1 MLILAILISAVL
13 SYLLGSFNSSIL
25 VVRLLKHQ
33 DIREFGSH
41 NAGLT
46 NTLRCFGKGCAALT
60 LVGDLAKGIVAV
72 LLSKGICELLGTGL
86 TAQND
91 VHFIGYI
98 AGIFAILGHVFPIYY
113 HFKGGKGV
121 LVGVS
126 VFLGIDWKVFL
137 CLIVIFAVVL
147 AISKYVSLGSIIAAA
162 CCPVVT
168 FLFQFWQ
175 RGDLPMWYLCLN
187 TAGFSLNINCM
198 YQKFITVITQLFHRF
213 QSYCHICKFLPP
225 VCNYIISVISSTA
238 AEVKYKM
245 FFSYSFYHPVKIF
258 PVKLSITE
266 NIGSYY
272 YVACSRI
279 QIFFCIFRSDTTAQL
294 KPSRISV
301 KCLQSLFSG

>member
-175 RGDLPMWYLCLN
+175 RGDLPMWYLWLN
-187 TAGFSLNINCM
+187 TGLAALMGTWVIYMHRTNIQRLKAGNENKFS
-198 YQKFITVITQLFHRF
+198 FH
-213 QSYCHICKFLPP
+213 SKK
-225 VCNYIISVISSTA
+225 A
-238 AEVKYKM
+238 
-245 FFSYSFYHPVKIF
+245 
-258 PVKLSITE
+258 
-266 NIGSYY
+266 
-272 YVACSRI
+272 
-279 QIFFCIFRSDTTAQL
+279 
-294 KPSRISV
+294 
-301 KCLQSLFSG
+301 

>member
-13 SYLLGSFNSSIL
+13 CYLLGSFISSIL

-175 RGDLPMWYLCLN
+175 RGDLPMWYLWLN
-187 TAGFSLNINCM
+187 TGLAALMGAWVIYMHRTNIQRLKAGNENKFS
-198 YQKFITVITQLFHRF
+198 FH
-213 QSYCHICKFLPP
+213 SKK
-225 VCNYIISVISSTA
+225 A
-238 AEVKYKM
+238 
-245 FFSYSFYHPVKIF
+245 
-258 PVKLSITE
+258 
-266 NIGSYY
+266 
-272 YVACSRI
+272 
-279 QIFFCIFRSDTTAQL
+279 
-294 KPSRISV
+294 
-301 KCLQSLFSG
+301 

>member
-113 HFKGGKGV
+113 RFKGGKGV

-175 RGDLPMWYLCLN
+175 RGDLPMWYLWLN
-187 TAGFSLNINCM
+187 TGLAALMGAWVIYMHRTNIQRLKAGNENKFS
-198 YQKFITVITQLFHRF
+198 FH
-213 QSYCHICKFLPP
+213 SKK
-225 VCNYIISVISSTA
+225 A
-238 AEVKYKM
+238 
-245 FFSYSFYHPVKIF
+245 
-258 PVKLSITE
+258 
-266 NIGSYY
+266 
-272 YVACSRI
+272 
-279 QIFFCIFRSDTTAQL
+279 
-294 KPSRISV
+294 
-301 KCLQSLFSG
+301 

>member
-1 MLILAILISAVL
+1 MLILAILLSAVL

-25 VVRLLKHQ
+25 VVRLLKHK

-175 RGDLPMWYLCLN
+175 RGDLPMWYLWLN
-187 TAGFSLNINCM
+187 TGLAALMGAWVIWMHRTNIQRLRAGNENKFS
-198 YQKFITVITQLFHRF
+198 FH
-213 QSYCHICKFLPP
+213 SKK
-225 VCNYIISVISSTA
+225 A
-238 AEVKYKM
+238 
-245 FFSYSFYHPVKIF
+245 
-258 PVKLSITE
+258 
-266 NIGSYY
+266 
-272 YVACSRI
+272 
-279 QIFFCIFRSDTTAQL
+279 
-294 KPSRISV
+294 
-301 KCLQSLFSG
+301 

>member
-33 DIREFGSH
+33 DVREFGSH

-175 RGDLPMWYLCLN
+175 RGDLPMWYLWLN
-187 TAGFSLNINCM
+187 TGLAALMGAWVIYMHRTNIQRLKAGNENKFS
-198 YQKFITVITQLFHRF
+198 FH
-213 QSYCHICKFLPP
+213 SKK
-225 VCNYIISVISSTA
+225 A
-238 AEVKYKM
+238 
-245 FFSYSFYHPVKIF
+245 
-258 PVKLSITE
+258 
-266 NIGSYY
+266 
-272 YVACSRI
+272 
-279 QIFFCIFRSDTTAQL
+279 
-294 KPSRISV
+294 
-301 KCLQSLFSG
+301 

>member
-113 HFKGGKGV
+113 HFKGGTGV

-175 RGDLPMWYLCLN
+175 RGDLPMWYIWLN
-187 TAGFSLNINCM
+187 TGLAALMGAWVIYMHRTNIQRLKAGNENKFS
-198 YQKFITVITQLFHRF
+198 FH
-213 QSYCHICKFLPP
+213 SKK
-225 VCNYIISVISSTA
+225 A
-238 AEVKYKM
+238 
-245 FFSYSFYHPVKIF
+245 
-258 PVKLSITE
+258 
-266 NIGSYY
+266 
-272 YVACSRI
+272 
-279 QIFFCIFRSDTTAQL
+279 
-294 KPSRISV
+294 
-301 KCLQSLFSG
+301 

>member
-25 VVRLLKHQ
+25 VVRMLKHQ

-121 LVGVS
+121 LVGVA
-126 VFLGIDWKVFL
+126 VFLVIDWKVFL

-175 RGDLPMWYLCLN
+175 RGDLPMWYLWLN
-187 TAGFSLNINCM
+187 TGLAALMGAWVIYMHRTNIQRLKAGNENKFS
-198 YQKFITVITQLFHRF
+198 FH
-213 QSYCHICKFLPP
+213 SKK
-225 VCNYIISVISSTA
+225 A
-238 AEVKYKM
+238 
-245 FFSYSFYHPVKIF
+245 
-258 PVKLSITE
+258 
-266 NIGSYY
+266 
-272 YVACSRI
+272 
-279 QIFFCIFRSDTTAQL
+279 
-294 KPSRISV
+294 
-301 KCLQSLFSG
+301 

>member
-175 RGDLPMWYLCLN
+175 RGDLPMWYLWLN
-187 TAGFSLNINCM
+187 TGLAALMGAWVIYMHRTNIQRLKAGNENKFS
-198 YQKFITVITQLFHRF
+198 FH
-213 QSYCHICKFLPP
+213 SKK
-225 VCNYIISVISSTA
+225 A
-238 AEVKYKM
+238 
-245 FFSYSFYHPVKIF
+245 
-258 PVKLSITE
+258 
-266 NIGSYY
+266 
-272 YVACSRI
+272 
-279 QIFFCIFRSDTTAQL
+279 
-294 KPSRISV
+294 
-301 KCLQSLFSG
+301 

>member
-1 MLILAILISAVL
+1 
-13 SYLLGSFNSSIL
+13 
-25 VVRLLKHQ
+25 
-33 DIREFGSH
+33 
-41 NAGLT
+41 
-46 NTLRCFGKGCAALT
+46 LT

-175 RGDLPMWYLCLN
+175 RGDLPMWYLWLN
-187 TAGFSLNINCM
+187 TGLAALMGAWVIYMHRTNIQRLKAGNENKFS
-198 YQKFITVITQLFHRF
+198 FH
-213 QSYCHICKFLPP
+213 SKK
-225 VCNYIISVISSTA
+225 A
-238 AEVKYKM
+238 
-245 FFSYSFYHPVKIF
+245 
-258 PVKLSITE
+258 
-266 NIGSYY
+266 
-272 YVACSRI
+272 
-279 QIFFCIFRSDTTAQL
+279 
-294 KPSRISV
+294 
-301 KCLQSLFSG
+301 

>member
-175 RGDLPMWYLCLN
+175 RGDLPMWYLWLN
-187 TAGFSLNINCM
+187 TGLAALMGAWVIYMHRTNIQRLKAGNDKFS
-198 YQKFITVITQLFHRF
+198 FH
-213 QSYCHICKFLPP
+213 SKK
-225 VCNYIISVISSTA
+225 A
-238 AEVKYKM
+238 
-245 FFSYSFYHPVKIF
+245 
-258 PVKLSITE
+258 
-266 NIGSYY
+266 
-272 YVACSRI
+272 
-279 QIFFCIFRSDTTAQL
+279 
-294 KPSRISV
+294 
-301 KCLQSLFSG
+301 

>member
-98 AGIFAILGHVFPIYY
+98 SGIFAIR
-113 HFKGGKGV
+113 
-121 LVGVS
+121 S
-126 VFLGIDWKVFL
+126 
-137 CLIVIFAVVL
+137 
-147 AISKYVSLGSIIAAA
+147 GS
-162 CCPVVT
+162 
-168 FLFQFWQ
+168 QESS
-175 RGDLPMWYLCLN
+175 N
-187 TAGFSLNINCM
+187 TA
-198 YQKFITVITQLFHRF
+198 R
-213 QSYCHICKFLPP
+213 
-225 VCNYIISVISSTA
+225 SSTIICRPA
-238 AEVKYKM
+238 RL
-245 FFSYSFYHPVKIF
+245 YS
-258 PVKLSITE
+258 
-266 NIGSYY
+266 
-272 YVACSRI
+272 
-279 QIFFCIFRSDTTAQL
+279 CIR
-294 KPSRISV
+294 
-301 KCLQSLFSG
+301 QSLS

>member
-91 VHFIGYI
+91 VDFIGYI

-175 RGDLPMWYLCLN
+175 RGDLPMWYLWLN
-187 TAGFSLNINCM
+187 TGLAALMGAWVIYMHRTNIQRLKAGNENKFS
-198 YQKFITVITQLFHRF
+198 FH
-213 QSYCHICKFLPP
+213 SKK
-225 VCNYIISVISSTA
+225 A
-238 AEVKYKM
+238 
-245 FFSYSFYHPVKIF
+245 
-258 PVKLSITE
+258 
-266 NIGSYY
+266 
-272 YVACSRI
+272 
-279 QIFFCIFRSDTTAQL
+279 
-294 KPSRISV
+294 
-301 KCLQSLFSG
+301 

>member
-147 AISKYVSLGSIIAAA
+147 VISKYVSLGSIIAAA

-175 RGDLPMWYLCLN
+175 RGDLPMWYLWLN
-187 TAGFSLNINCM
+187 TGLAALMGAWVIYMHRTNIQRLKAGNEN
-198 YQKFITVITQLFHRF
+198 
-213 QSYCHICKFLPP
+213 
-225 VCNYIISVISSTA
+225 
-238 AEVKYKM
+238 
-245 FFSYSFYHPVKIF
+245 
-258 PVKLSITE
+258 KLSFH
-266 NIGSYY
+266 SKK
-272 YVACSRI
+272 A
-279 QIFFCIFRSDTTAQL
+279 
-294 KPSRISV
+294 
-301 KCLQSLFSG
+301 

>member
-25 VVRLLKHQ
+25 VVRLKHQ

-175 RGDLPMWYLCLN
+175 RGDLPMWYLWLN
-187 TAGFSLNINCM
+187 TGLAALMGAWVIYMHRTNIQRLKAGNENKFS
-198 YQKFITVITQLFHRF
+198 FH
-213 QSYCHICKFLPP
+213 SKK
-225 VCNYIISVISSTA
+225 A
-238 AEVKYKM
+238 
-245 FFSYSFYHPVKIF
+245 
-258 PVKLSITE
+258 
-266 NIGSYY
+266 
-272 YVACSRI
+272 
-279 QIFFCIFRSDTTAQL
+279 
-294 KPSRISV
+294 
-301 KCLQSLFSG
+301 

>member
-72 LLSKGICELLGTGL
+72 LLSKGICELMGTGL

-147 AISKYVSLGSIIAAA
+147 AISMYVSLGSIIAAA

-175 RGDLPMWYLCLN
+175 RGDLPMWYLWLN
-187 TAGFSLNINCM
+187 TGLAALMGAWVIYMHRTNIQRLKAGNENKFS
-198 YQKFITVITQLFHRF
+198 FH
-213 QSYCHICKFLPP
+213 SKK
-225 VCNYIISVISSTA
+225 A
-238 AEVKYKM
+238 
-245 FFSYSFYHPVKIF
+245 
-258 PVKLSITE
+258 
-266 NIGSYY
+266 
-272 YVACSRI
+272 
-279 QIFFCIFRSDTTAQL
+279 
-294 KPSRISV
+294 
-301 KCLQSLFSG
+301 

>member
-126 VFLGIDWKVFL
+126 VFLGTDWKVFL

-175 RGDLPMWYLCLN
+175 RGDLPMWYLWLN
-187 TAGFSLNINCM
+187 TGLAALMGAWVIYMHRTNIQRLKAGNENKFS
-198 YQKFITVITQLFHRF
+198 FH
-213 QSYCHICKFLPP
+213 SKK
-225 VCNYIISVISSTA
+225 A
-238 AEVKYKM
+238 
-245 FFSYSFYHPVKIF
+245 
-258 PVKLSITE
+258 
-266 NIGSYY
+266 
-272 YVACSRI
+272 
-279 QIFFCIFRSDTTAQL
+279 
-294 KPSRISV
+294 
-301 KCLQSLFSG
+301 

>member
-147 AISKYVSLGSIIAAA
+147 AIAKYVSLGSIIAAA

-175 RGDLPMWYLCLN
+175 RGDLPMWYLWLN
-187 TAGFSLNINCM
+187 TGLAALMGAWVIYMHRTNIQRLKAGNENKFS
-198 YQKFITVITQLFHRF
+198 FH
-213 QSYCHICKFLPP
+213 SKK
-225 VCNYIISVISSTA
+225 A
-238 AEVKYKM
+238 
-245 FFSYSFYHPVKIF
+245 
-258 PVKLSITE
+258 
-266 NIGSYY
+266 
-272 YVACSRI
+272 
-279 QIFFCIFRSDTTAQL
+279 
-294 KPSRISV
+294 
-301 KCLQSLFSG
+301 

>member
-147 AISKYVSLGSIIAAA
+147 VISKYVSLGSIIAAA

-175 RGDLPMWYLCLN
+175 RGDLPMWYLWLN
-187 TAGFSLNINCM
+187 TGLAALMGAWVIYMHRTNIQRLKAGNENKFS
-198 YQKFITVITQLFHRF
+198 FH
-213 QSYCHICKFLPP
+213 SKK
-225 VCNYIISVISSTA
+225 A
-238 AEVKYKM
+238 
-245 FFSYSFYHPVKIF
+245 
-258 PVKLSITE
+258 
-266 NIGSYY
+266 
-272 YVACSRI
+272 
-279 QIFFCIFRSDTTAQL
+279 
-294 KPSRISV
+294 
-301 KCLQSLFSG
+301 

>member
-168 FLFQFWQ
+168 FLFQLWQ
-175 RGDLPMWYLCLN
+175 RGDLPMWYLWLN
-187 TAGFSLNINCM
+187 TGLAALMGAWVIYMHRTNIQRLKAGNENKFS
-198 YQKFITVITQLFHRF
+198 FH
-213 QSYCHICKFLPP
+213 SKK
-225 VCNYIISVISSTA
+225 A
-238 AEVKYKM
+238 
-245 FFSYSFYHPVKIF
+245 
-258 PVKLSITE
+258 
-266 NIGSYY
+266 
-272 YVACSRI
+272 
-279 QIFFCIFRSDTTAQL
+279 
-294 KPSRISV
+294 
-301 KCLQSLFSG
+301 

>member
-162 CCPVVT
+162 CCPVAT
-168 FLFQFWQ
+168 FLFQYWQ
-175 RGDLPMWYLCLN
+175 RGDLPMWYLWLN
-187 TAGFSLNINCM
+187 TGLAALMGAWVIYMHRTNIQRLKAGNENKFS
-198 YQKFITVITQLFHRF
+198 FH
-213 QSYCHICKFLPP
+213 SKK
-225 VCNYIISVISSTA
+225 A
-238 AEVKYKM
+238 
-245 FFSYSFYHPVKIF
+245 
-258 PVKLSITE
+258 
-266 NIGSYY
+266 
-272 YVACSRI
+272 
-279 QIFFCIFRSDTTAQL
+279 
-294 KPSRISV
+294 
-301 KCLQSLFSG
+301 

>member
-126 VFLGIDWKVFL
+126 VFLGIDGKVFL

-175 RGDLPMWYLCLN
+175 RGDLPMWYLWLN
-187 TAGFSLNINCM
+187 TGLAALMGAWVIYMHRTNIQRLKAGNENKFS
-198 YQKFITVITQLFHRF
+198 FH
-213 QSYCHICKFLPP
+213 SKK
-225 VCNYIISVISSTA
+225 A
-238 AEVKYKM
+238 
-245 FFSYSFYHPVKIF
+245 
-258 PVKLSITE
+258 
-266 NIGSYY
+266 
-272 YVACSRI
+272 
-279 QIFFCIFRSDTTAQL
+279 
-294 KPSRISV
+294 
-301 KCLQSLFSG
+301 

>member
-175 RGDLPMWYLCLN
+175 RGDLPMWYLWLN
-187 TAGFSLNINCM
+187 TGLAALMGAWVIYMHRTNIQRLKAGIENKFS
-198 YQKFITVITQLFHRF
+198 FH
-213 QSYCHICKFLPP
+213 SKK
-225 VCNYIISVISSTA
+225 A
-238 AEVKYKM
+238 
-245 FFSYSFYHPVKIF
+245 
-258 PVKLSITE
+258 
-266 NIGSYY
+266 
-272 YVACSRI
+272 
-279 QIFFCIFRSDTTAQL
+279 
-294 KPSRISV
+294 
-301 KCLQSLFSG
+301 

>member
-175 RGDLPMWYLCLN
+175 RGDLPMWYLWLN
-187 TAGFSLNINCM
+187 TGLAALMGAWVIYMRRTNIQRLKAGNENKFS
-198 YQKFITVITQLFHRF
+198 FH
-213 QSYCHICKFLPP
+213 SKK
-225 VCNYIISVISSTA
+225 A
-238 AEVKYKM
+238 
-245 FFSYSFYHPVKIF
+245 
-258 PVKLSITE
+258 
-266 NIGSYY
+266 
-272 YVACSRI
+272 
-279 QIFFCIFRSDTTAQL
+279 
-294 KPSRISV
+294 
-301 KCLQSLFSG
+301 

>member
-91 VHFIGYI
+91 AHFIGYI

-175 RGDLPMWYLCLN
+175 RGDLPMWYLWLN
-187 TAGFSLNINCM
+187 TGLAALMGAWVIYMHRTNIQRLKAGNENKFS
-198 YQKFITVITQLFHRF
+198 FH
-213 QSYCHICKFLPP
+213 SKK
-225 VCNYIISVISSTA
+225 A
-238 AEVKYKM
+238 
-245 FFSYSFYHPVKIF
+245 
-258 PVKLSITE
+258 
-266 NIGSYY
+266 
-272 YVACSRI
+272 
-279 QIFFCIFRSDTTAQL
+279 
-294 KPSRISV
+294 
-301 KCLQSLFSG
+301 

>member
-25 VVRLLKHQ
+25 VVRLLK

-175 RGDLPMWYLCLN
+175 RGDLPMWYLWLN
-187 TAGFSLNINCM
+187 TGLAALMGAWVIYMHRTNIQRLKAGNENKFS
-198 YQKFITVITQLFHRF
+198 FH
-213 QSYCHICKFLPP
+213 SKK
-225 VCNYIISVISSTA
+225 A
-238 AEVKYKM
+238 
-245 FFSYSFYHPVKIF
+245 
-258 PVKLSITE
+258 
-266 NIGSYY
+266 
-272 YVACSRI
+272 
-279 QIFFCIFRSDTTAQL
+279 
-294 KPSRISV
+294 
-301 KCLQSLFSG
+301 

>member
-175 RGDLPMWYLCLN
+175 LGDLPMWYLWLN
-187 TAGFSLNINCM
+187 TGLAALMGAWVIYMHRTNIQRLKAGNENKFS
-198 YQKFITVITQLFHRF
+198 FH
-213 QSYCHICKFLPP
+213 SKK
-225 VCNYIISVISSTA
+225 A
-238 AEVKYKM
+238 
-245 FFSYSFYHPVKIF
+245 
-258 PVKLSITE
+258 
-266 NIGSYY
+266 
-272 YVACSRI
+272 
-279 QIFFCIFRSDTTAQL
+279 
-294 KPSRISV
+294 
-301 KCLQSLFSG
+301 

>member
-25 VVRLLKHQ
+25 VVRLLKRQ

-175 RGDLPMWYLCLN
+175 RGDLPMWYLWLN
-187 TAGFSLNINCM
+187 TGLAALMGAWVIYMHRTNIQRLKAGNENKFS
-198 YQKFITVITQLFHRF
+198 FH
-213 QSYCHICKFLPP
+213 SKK
-225 VCNYIISVISSTA
+225 A
-238 AEVKYKM
+238 
-245 FFSYSFYHPVKIF
+245 
-258 PVKLSITE
+258 
-266 NIGSYY
+266 
-272 YVACSRI
+272 
-279 QIFFCIFRSDTTAQL
+279 
-294 KPSRISV
+294 
-301 KCLQSLFSG
+301 

>member
-175 RGDLPMWYLCLN
+175 RGDLPMWYLWLN
-187 TAGFSLNINCM
+187 TGLAALMGAWVIYMHRTNIQRLKAGNENKFS
-198 YQKFITVITQLFHRF
+198 FHP
-213 QSYCHICKFLPP
+213 KK
-225 VCNYIISVISSTA
+225 A
-238 AEVKYKM
+238 
-245 FFSYSFYHPVKIF
+245 
-258 PVKLSITE
+258 
-266 NIGSYY
+266 
-272 YVACSRI
+272 
-279 QIFFCIFRSDTTAQL
+279 
-294 KPSRISV
+294 
-301 KCLQSLFSG
+301 

>member
-33 DIREFGSH
+33 DIRKFGSH

-175 RGDLPMWYLCLN
+175 RGDLPMWYLWLN
-187 TAGFSLNINCM
+187 TGLAALMGAWVIYMHRTNIQRLKAGNENKFS
-198 YQKFITVITQLFHRF
+198 FH
-213 QSYCHICKFLPP
+213 SKK
-225 VCNYIISVISSTA
+225 A
-238 AEVKYKM
+238 
-245 FFSYSFYHPVKIF
+245 
-258 PVKLSITE
+258 
-266 NIGSYY
+266 
-272 YVACSRI
+272 
-279 QIFFCIFRSDTTAQL
+279 
-294 KPSRISV
+294 
-301 KCLQSLFSG
+301 

>member
-60 LVGDLAKGIVAV
+60 LVGDLSKGIVAV

-175 RGDLPMWYLCLN
+175 RGDLPMWYLWLN
-187 TAGFSLNINCM
+187 TGLAALMGAWVIYMHRTNIQRLKAGNENKFS
-198 YQKFITVITQLFHRF
+198 FH
-213 QSYCHICKFLPP
+213 SKK
-225 VCNYIISVISSTA
+225 A
-238 AEVKYKM
+238 
-245 FFSYSFYHPVKIF
+245 
-258 PVKLSITE
+258 
-266 NIGSYY
+266 
-272 YVACSRI
+272 
-279 QIFFCIFRSDTTAQL
+279 
-294 KPSRISV
+294 
-301 KCLQSLFSG
+301 